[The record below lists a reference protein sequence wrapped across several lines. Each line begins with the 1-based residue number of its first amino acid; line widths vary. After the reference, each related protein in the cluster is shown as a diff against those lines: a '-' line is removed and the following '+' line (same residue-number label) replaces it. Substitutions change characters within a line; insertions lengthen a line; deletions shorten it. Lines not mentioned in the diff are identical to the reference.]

1 MMLMWLQQSGNPLTG
16 PLWDGLWGAVGGG
29 VIGAW
34 MTIRAERKRSQT
46 EIALTFLEQFISQY
60 EDLAAVKGLLADVA
74 SLQDVAEVNKVRKF
88 GDWCE
93 IVSATVL
100 IKAADSTL
108 LEKVGIPDQMKQ
120 FYRGVVDASKQVK
133 ELESALPGWPN
144 LKQYVQKTR

>member
-1 MMLMWLQQSGNPLTG
+1 MMLMWLQQTGISLSG

-60 EDLAAVKGLLADVA
+60 DDLAAVKGLLADVA
-74 SLQDVAEVNKVRKF
+74 SLRDVAEVNKVRKF

-100 IKAADSTL
+100 SKAADRTL
-108 LEKVGIPDQMKQ
+108 LEKVGIPQEMKE
-120 FYRGVVDASKQVK
+120 FYRDVKNASTHVE
-133 ELESALPGWPN
+133 ELKSALPGWPN
-144 LKQYVQKTR
+144 LERYVGKTG